1 MKIDPITRL
10 KDYIKS
16 PSSPTWSSQG
26 LIDMFNNL
34 DGTMLDKQQIVLPII
49 DEKFS
54 SVEIMTEYQF
64 NFIRDVTLHAKYTK
78 SRVEFTKE
86 DLKWLLDK
94 FDDHPTQQR
103 AIMIYILLD
112 EQYLSA
118 QEQNK
123 ITNLL
128 KGTFAE
134 SYIHFENN
142 K

>member
-1 MKIDPITRL
+1 MKIDPILKL

-34 DGTMLDKQQIVLPII
+34 NGTMLDKQQIVLPII

-54 SVEIMTEYQF
+54 SVESIMTEYQF
-64 NFIRDVTLHAKYTK
+64 NFIRDITLHAKYSK
-78 SRVEFTKE
+78 SKVEFTTE

-94 FDDHPTQQR
+94 FADKPTQQR

-112 EQYLSA
+112 EKYLSE
-118 QEQNK
+118 QEKNK
-123 ITNLL
+123 IIHVL

-134 SYIHFENN
+134 SFIQFEN
-142 K
+142 